1 MKPLLLKDQGNL
13 QPWCGIWFVLLAW
26 HLRDIIFVISFCW
39 FFFFSFQLEGEGGV
53 GLEGEE
59 GGLGLAGGLL

>member
-39 FFFFSFQLEGEGGV
+39 FFFFLSVGGGGRRTGV
-53 GLEGEE
+53 G
-59 GGLGLAGGLL
+59 GGASVRG